1 MHIHGMQNNA
11 AFALNALDAMQ
22 RAQAAQ
28 RAEETRKKLFEF
40 ASEIAGETE
49 DCIVTL
55 GEHQEDASRQQD
67 RKHRH
72 DGNTESGEDSTEPQI
87 SDWV

>member
-11 AFALNALDAMQ
+11 AFAANALDAMQ

-28 RAEETRKKLFEF
+28 RAQETRDKLFEF
-40 ASEIAGETE
+40 ASQLEAE

-55 GEHQEDASRQQD
+55 GEQQEDDSRQQNGK
-67 RKHRH
+67 RKKH
-72 DGNTESGEDSTEPQI
+72 GNAESGPQEETAEPQI
-87 SDWV
+87 SDWA